1 MMNKIIHELKHH
13 MPFTF
18 LGAAS
23 GMVFMLIFR
32 NMPREAAHE
41 MFFVFH
47 PLHVLLSALVTA
59 SLFKLHTCPKG
70 EGKRSASSLS
80 AKGEISPSHHQRWR
94 DGGCNLPILL
104 AIGFVGSVGIATLS
118 DSIIPYLGEVL
129 VGMPHSQHHIGFLE
143 KWWLISG
150 VAVVGI
156 IIAYFNPSTK
166 FPHAGHVLI
175 STWASLFH
183 VLMAKGENVHF
194 LAYAGIFVFLFIAVW
209 VPCCVSDIIFPM
221 LFVKDRR

>member
-1 MMNKIIHELKHH
+1 MNKIINELKHH

-18 LGAAS
+18 LGAVS
-23 GMVFMLIFR
+23 GIVFMLVFR
-32 NMPREAAHE
+32 NISREAAHE

-70 EGKRSASSLS
+70 EGKR
-80 AKGEISPSHHQRWR
+80 
-94 DGGCNLPILL
+94 CNLPILL
-104 AIGFVGSVGIATLS
+104 AIGFAGSVGIATLS
-118 DSIIPYLGEVL
+118 DSIIPYLGELL

-150 VAVVGI
+150 VAAVGI

-175 STWASLFH
+175 STWASLSH
-183 VLMAKGENVHF
+183 ILMARGENVHF
-194 LAYAGIFVFLFIAVW
+194 LVYAGIFVFLFIAVW
-209 VPCCVSDIIFPM
+209 VPCCISDIIFPM